1 MSSSDK
7 PVVAFI
13 GLGAMGM
20 GMATN
25 LLKTFSVT
33 GFDVYEPTLEKFRSA
48 GGNTATTPRSA
59 VANAKYIVIMVA
71 TAAQTLAVLFDDVTG
86 AIHEL
91 QPNATI
97 ILSSTAFPEHV
108 PEVRELLDNKYNRKD
123 VELVDAPVSGGTSRA
138 ALGTLVILAS
148 GPEKSLDAAKPVLD
162 AMADPL
168 HMIPGG
174 LGAGT
179 KVKMVHQAL
188 AGIHMIMAS
197 EAMGF
202 AAFLGLNTKQ
212 AFDYLVKSSGES
224 WMLGNRV
231 PHMLKNDLHPYSA
244 LNIFVKDMGIVTADG
259 RRVKCPLFLC
269 SAAEQ
274 VLASGVRS
282 GFGLDDDSGLVRAYI
297 PTQPSLVFD
306 QTTTSTT
313 SADDTKLKLV
323 EDILAG
329 VHLVAAVE
337 AMAFGQAIGLDTEML
352 YDVVKGAAGASAM
365 FVDRV
370 PALLSGKCTSKS
382 SIHDVIARLVSNL
395 QDPFTIIPCEYM
407 VLTIKQNKAIEEAS
421 RVKYPLHLTA
431 TALQILQLA
440 SSRTSGNE
448 PDVAAIKVWDGIVT
462 FPVPGFA

>member
-1 MSSSDK
+1 MSLLDK

-33 GFDVYEPTLEKFRSA
+33 GFDVYEPTLEKFRLA
-48 GGNTATTPRSA
+48 GGQTATTPRST
-59 VANAKYIVIMVA
+59 VANAQYVVIMVA
-71 TAAQTLAVLFDDVTG
+71 TAAQTLSVLFDDTNG

-91 QPNATI
+91 QPGATI

-108 PEVRELLDNKYNRKD
+108 PEVRALLDNKYNRKD
-123 VELVDAPVSGGTSRA
+123 LELVDAPVSGGTARA
-138 ALGTLVILAS
+138 ALGTLVVLAS
-148 GPEKSLDAAKPVLD
+148 GPEKSLEAAKPVLN

-168 HMIPGG
+168 YIIPGG

-212 AFDYLVKSSGES
+212 AFDYLTTSSGGS

-231 PHMLKNDLHPYSA
+231 PHMLENNLHPYSA
-244 LNIFVKDMGIVTADG
+244 LNIIVKDMGIVTADG

-274 VLASGVRS
+274 VLVSGVRS
-282 GFGLDDDSGLVRAYI
+282 GFGLEDDSGLVRAYI
-297 PTQPSLVFD
+297 PTQPSLVFE
-306 QTTTSTT
+306 QTTAATAVSGH
-313 SADDTKLKLV
+313 DPRLKLV
-323 EDILAG
+323 EDILSG
-329 VHLVAAVE
+329 VHLVAAIE

-352 YDVVKGAAGASAM
+352 YDIVKGAAGASTI
-365 FVDRV
+365 FVERV
-370 PALLSGKCTSKS
+370 PALLSGKCTSKVT
-382 SIHDVIARLVSNL
+382 INNIIARLNL
-395 QDPFTIIPCEYM
+395 
-407 VLTIKQNKAIEEAS
+407 AIEEAS

-440 SSRTSGNE
+440 SARGLGDE
-448 PDVAAIKVWDGIVT
+448 PDIAVAKIWDSQVK
-462 FPVPGFA
+462 FPSPVLS

>member
-7 PVVAFI
+7 PAVAFI

-33 GFDVYEPTLEKFRSA
+33 GFDIYEPTLQKFRSA
-48 GGNTATTPRSA
+48 GGQTAATPRSA
-59 VANAKYIVIMVA
+59 VTNAQYIVIMVA
-71 TAAQTLAVLFDDVTG
+71 TAAQTLSVLFDDTNG

-108 PEVRELLDNKYNRKD
+108 PEVRALLDNKYHRQD
-123 VELVDAPVSGGTSRA
+123 VELVDAPVSGGTARA
-138 ALGTLVILAS
+138 ALGTLVVLAS
-148 GPEKSLDAAKPVLD
+148 GPEKSLEVAKPVLN
-162 AMADPL
+162 AIAEPL
-168 HMIPGG
+168 YIIPGG

-212 AFDYLVKSSGES
+212 AFDHLTKSSGGS

-231 PHMLKNDLHPYSA
+231 PHMLENNLHPYSA
-244 LNIFVKDMGIVTADG
+244 LNIIVKDMGIVTADG
-259 RRVKCPLFLC
+259 RRAKCPLFLC

-274 VLASGVRS
+274 VLVSGVRS
-282 GFGLDDDSGLVRAYI
+282 GFGLEDDSGLVRAYI
-297 PTQPSLVFD
+297 PTQPSLVFEQATAATAISGQD
-306 QTTTSTT
+306 PRLT
-313 SADDTKLKLV
+313 LV

-329 VHLVAAVE
+329 VHLVAAIE
-337 AMAFGQAIGLDTEML
+337 AMSFGQAIGLESEML
-352 YDVVKGAAGASAM
+352 YGIVRGAAGASTM
-365 FVDRV
+365 FVDRI
-370 PALLSGKCTSKS
+370 PALLSGKCTSKVT
-382 SIHDVIARLVSNL
+382 INNIIARLNL
-395 QDPFTIIPCEYM
+395 
-407 VLTIKQNKAIEEAS
+407 AIEEAS

-431 TALQILQLA
+431 SALQLLQLA
-440 SSRTSGNE
+440 SARGLGDE
-448 PDVAAIKVWDGIVT
+448 PDVAIAKIWDSQVK
-462 FPVPGFA
+462 FPSPVFL

>member
-7 PVVAFI
+7 PSVAFI

-48 GGNTATTPRSA
+48 GGRTAPTPRST
-59 VANAKYIVIMVA
+59 VINAKYIVVMVA
-71 TAAQTLAVLFDDVTG
+71 TAAQTLSVLFDDANG
-86 AIHEL
+86 AIHAL

-108 PEVRELLDNKYNRKD
+108 PHVRALLDIKYDRRD
-123 VELVDAPVSGGTSRA
+123 VQLVDAPVSGGTGRA
-138 ALGTLVILAS
+138 AMGTLVVLAS
-148 GPEKSLDAAKPVLD
+148 GPENAVEAAKPVLM

-168 HMIPGG
+168 YVIPGG

-179 KVKMVHQAL
+179 NVKMVHQAL
-188 AGIHMIMAS
+188 AGIHMTMAS

-212 AFDYLVKSSGES
+212 TFDYLTNSSGGS

-231 PHMLKNDLHPYSA
+231 PHMLENDLHPYSA
-244 LNIFVKDMGIVTADG
+244 LNIIVKDMGIVTADG

-297 PTQPSLVFD
+297 PTQPSLVFE
-306 QTTTSTT
+306 QTTAAAIST
-313 SADDTKLKLV
+313 DDPRLKLV
-323 EDILAG
+323 EDVLAG
-329 VHLVAAVE
+329 VHLVAATE
-337 AMAFGQAIGLDTEML
+337 AMAFGQTIGLDPEML
-352 YDVVKGAAGASAM
+352 YDIVKGAAGASAM

-370 PALLSGKCTSKS
+370 PALLSGKCTSKVT
-382 SIHDVIARLVSNL
+382 IDNVIDRLN
-395 QDPFTIIPCEYM
+395 T
-407 VLTIKQNKAIEEAS
+407 AIEEAS
-421 RVKYPLHLTA
+421 RIKYPLHLTA
-431 TALQILQLA
+431 TALQVLQLA
-440 SSRTSGNE
+440 SARGFGGE
-448 PDVAAIKVWDGIVT
+448 PDVAVAKIWDGHVE
-462 FPVPGFA
+462 FPLALFS

>member
-1 MSSSDK
+1 MSS
-7 PVVAFI
+7 PNTPNVAFI

-25 LLKTFSVT
+25 LLKTFSVA
-33 GFDVYEPTLEKFRSA
+33 GFDVYGPTLEKFRSA
-48 GGNTATTPRSA
+48 GGHTATTPRSA
-59 VANAKYIVIMVA
+59 VSNAKYIVIMVA
-71 TAAQTLAVLFDDVTG
+71 TAAQTLSVLFDDVTG

-108 PEVRELLDNKYNRKD
+108 PEVRQLLDNKYNRKD
-123 VELVDAPVSGGTSRA
+123 VDLVDAPVSGGTGRA
-138 ALGTLVILAS
+138 ALGTLVVLAS
-148 GPEKSLDAAKPVLD
+148 GPEKSIEAAKPVLN

-168 HMIPGG
+168 YIIPGG

-197 EAMGF
+197 EAMGY

-212 AFDYLVKSSGES
+212 AFDYLTKSPGGS
-224 WMLGNRV
+224 WMLENRA
-231 PHMLKNDLHPYSA
+231 PHMLENNLHPHSA
-244 LNIFVKDMGIVTADG
+244 LNIMVKDMGIVTADG

-274 VLASGVRS
+274 VLVSGVRS
-282 GFGLDDDSGLVRAYI
+282 GFGLEDDSGLVRAYI
-297 PTQPSLVFD
+297 PTQPSLVFEH
-306 QTTTSTT
+306 TTAAAITP
-313 SADDTKLKLV
+313 DDPRLKLV

-329 VHLVAAVE
+329 VHLVAATE
-337 AMAFGQAIGLDTEML
+337 AMAFAQAIGLDSKML
-352 YDVVKGAAGASAM
+352 YDIVKGAAGASAM

-370 PALLSGKCTSKS
+370 PALLSGKCASNS
-382 SIHDVIARLVSNL
+382 SIDDIIARLE
-395 QDPFTIIPCEYM
+395 I
-407 VLTIKQNKAIEEAS
+407 AIEEAS
-421 RVKYPLHLTA
+421 RVKFPLHLAA

-440 SSRTSGNE
+440 SARGFGDE
-448 PDVAAIKVWDGIVT
+448 PDVAVAKIWDSKVK
-462 FPVPGFA
+462 FPSPVFV